1 MAFGITRALRQELPQ
16 TVQPILDQ
24 GQRAIVPD
32 QVANQFIPDALQQ
45 IQPIQQAPQDFPQ
58 TGLIGS
64 EQALRGGLETSL
76 QALQEGFGTARRDIS
91 PFLQP
96 EQLQLRGAEGI
107 GAAISQG
114 IQPFQPAI
122 QRGQQAGGVQAALTG
137 ALGPEAQSR
146 AFQQFTQDPGQQ
158 FLREQGEQAILR
170 GASATGGL
178 GGGNVRRSLAR
189 FGQGLAQQ
197 QLQQRLQN
205 LGDISGRGLTAAGQ
219 VAGLRGTEAGIRG
232 NLTSAL
238 LGADVGGRQIGAQA
252 AGQLGD
258 IASRAGLSAADLLTG
273 AGRDVSAGRLQ
284 TGRDIASQIG
294 GTTSALSD
302 LIGRQGAGLAAGVE
316 TGGINLANLLQGA
329 GQAQAAGQTDLAT
342 ILANIATQQGSQ
354 VAGLPSAAQ
363 FRTTEG
369 LLQPIAQAAGGI
381 GTAIAASDS
390 RLKTNITEAGK
401 TSSGINLYTWE
412 WNEEGKKIAS
422 DQPTFG
428 VIAQEVMK
436 IIPDAVTMYEDGYYR
451 VDYSRIH

>member
-1 MAFGITRALRQELPQ
+1 MAFNPQ
-16 TVQPILDQ
+16 T
-24 GQRAIVPD
+24 GRFEPD
-32 QVANQFIPDALQQ
+32 V
-45 IQPIQQAPQDFPQ
+45 PQ
-58 TGLIGS
+58 TGLIGSEQALRGAVGGS

-114 IQPFQPAI
+114 VQPFQPAI

-137 ALGPEAQSR
+137 ALGPEAQSQ

-258 IASRAGLSAADLLTG
+258 IAGRAGLSAADLLTG
-273 AGRDVSAGRLQ
+273 AGRDVSAGRLQTGRDVSAGRLQ

-363 FRTTEG
+363 FLTTEG
-369 LLQPIAQAAGGI
+369 LLQPIGQAAAGV
-381 GTAIAASDS
+381 GTAIKAATGPAAIAASDS

-412 WNEEGKKIAS
+412 WNEEGKKIAG